1 MVRVFDV
8 SRCYSSNEQV
18 IFLGCNR
25 VQSSA
30 GRIAITAAPLRYFH
44 VRSHSASRILYAV
57 SLCDEKPSPDI
68 NYLVGRMGH
77 PVRG

>member
-25 VQSSA
+25 VRSSA
-30 GRIAITAAPLRYFH
+30 GRIAITASPLRYFH
-44 VRSHSASRILYAV
+44 VRSHSASRILSAV
-57 SLCDEKPSPDI
+57 TLCDEKPLPDI

>member
-18 IFLGCNR
+18 IFLGCSR
-25 VQSSA
+25 VRSSV
-30 GRIAITAAPLRYFH
+30 GRIAITAAPLRHFH
-44 VRSHSASRILYAV
+44 LRSHSGGRIFSAV
-57 SLCDEKPSPDI
+57 RLCDEKALPDI
-68 NYLVGRMGH
+68 NYFVGRMGH